1 MSKKTLT
8 IQFDSTESAYS
19 FIDDVSELIYWNDQQ
34 KEVDDRRYEGPDDS
48 DQIAFSWD
56 GVTFWSCNDAYRQ
69 IRQERYGLDLWST
82 V

>member
-8 IQFDSTESAYS
+8 IQFNSTESAYS
-19 FIDDVSELIYWNDQQ
+19 FIDDVSELIQWNDQQ

-56 GVTFWSCNDAYRQ
+56 GVTFWSANDADRQ
-69 IRQERYGLDLWST
+69 IRQEVYGNTHPAW
-82 V
+82 

>member
-8 IQFDSTESAYS
+8 IQVDSIESAYS

-56 GVTFWSCNDAYRQ
+56 GVTFCSCNDAYRQ
-69 IRQERYGLDLWST
+69 MRQEHFPWECAR
-82 V
+82 